1 MQTTNQQ
8 INDHMKQLAD
18 KTTDQLVK
26 LDTAL
31 ETELSKSISS
41 LGRQLTA
48 LSTRFV
54 EDYAP
59 LTDRLRSLLQGL
71 RGA

>member
-1 MQTTNQQ
+1 MSRQQ
-8 INDHMKQLAD
+8 VNDHMRQLAD
-18 KTTDQLVK
+18 RTTDQLVK

-48 LSTRFV
+48 LSSRFV
-54 EDYAP
+54 EDYTP